1 MATIT
6 PSAPVTSR
14 VLNPKSVA
22 PAPEA
27 PAAAIDPAA
36 VVAVAPEAEKK
47 LSPQYAA
54 LARREMELRKRDE
67 AIKAREAALKAKDD
81 EYATKYI
88 PKDKLSKDPLAAI
101 YESGMTKDQLIELI
115 LNGPQAADPV
125 MSKVQEEINSLKA
138 AQEAQAKAQAEQQ
151 TQSYERAVAEIR
163 KQATSLVD
171 SNEEYATIKETDS
184 SEAIV
189 ELITQTYKAEGTLLS
204 VEDAAK
210 QVEDHLLEEALKMAA
225 LTKVK
230 ARLTPA
236 QEEATIA
243 AVDPNKKPT
252 LAELQAAKRTT
263 TQPIKTLTNAATAV
277 PSKPLSNRDRRDRA
291 IAAFMGQLK

>member
-6 PSAPVTSR
+6 PSAPETTR
-14 VLNPKSVA
+14 VLNPKATPA
-22 PAPEA
+22 PTPEA
-27 PAAAIDPAA
+27 PLAEAAAAS
-36 VVAVAPEAEKK
+36 PETEKK

-125 MSKVQEEINSLKA
+125 MSKVQEEINTLKA
-138 AQEAQAKAQAEQQ
+138 AQEAQVKAQAEQQ

-163 KQATSLVD
+163 KQATSLVA

-184 SEAIV
+184 AEAIV
-189 ELITQTYKAEGTLLS
+189 ELITQTYQAEGTLLS
-204 VEDAAK
+204 VEEAAK

-230 ARLTPA
+230 ARLVPPA
-236 QEEATIA
+236 QQEE
-243 AVDPNKKPT
+243 VLSDPNKKPT
-252 LAELQAAKRTT
+252 LADLQAAKQTT